1 MTDTP
6 PDWVLIEAAKRG
18 TWCETATIKQQQAM
32 YRNEP
37 LFAALCDMIAKHEQ
51 SPVDRK
57 LLCAREAS
65 AQLDDNAE
73 LDYWRSGDGD
83 DCLAC
88 CLRSLALYEEGFGK

>member
-6 PDWVLIEAAKRG
+6 KDWVLIEAAKRFG
-18 TWCETATIKQQQAM
+18 WADTLTVYALQNDYAVSVP
-32 YRNEP
+32 YR
-37 LFAALCDMIAKHEQ
+37 ALCDMIAKHEQ
-51 SPVDRK
+51 KPVDRK

-83 DCLAC
+83 DCLTC